1 MSARARHHP
10 VVALV
15 SPPTHPKARPSATT
29 VLEKVFFLFLGA
41 HGHSLRDTW
50 MSSVTLNTP
59 EVTKLSWK
67 SVESAQERGE
77 GAERGWG
84 PSASPRA
91 PHISLG
97 HPWEPGG

>member
-15 SPPTHPKARPSATT
+15 SPPAHPKARPRDTT

-67 SVESAQERGE
+67 SVESAQERE
-77 GAERGWG
+77 GRALRGGGG
-84 PSASPRA
+84 PVLPPVPPTSP
-91 PHISLG
+91 
-97 HPWEPGG
+97 